1 MLFAKLVAHNK
12 LDREQSK
19 AFLAKDAALFKV
31 WDEYRA
37 EKEAGLN
44 PLPYDLLKKIQ
55 KLSSSLLLPRKQEMM
70 KESSPVRTRK
80 NQKMILMM
88 MMKWTSWMKTM
99 KTRDHSRI

>member
-1 MLFAKLVAHNK
+1 LFAKLVAHNK

-19 AFLAKDAALFKV
+19 AFLAKDAALFKA

-55 KLSSSLLLPRKQEMM
+55 RIVKFPTTA
-70 KESSPVRTRK
+70 PD
-80 NQKMILMM
+80 
-88 MMKWTSWMKTM
+88 
-99 KTRDHSRI
+99 TRDDEGELTDEDEEDLEHDSEDDDEDDDELDEEDDD